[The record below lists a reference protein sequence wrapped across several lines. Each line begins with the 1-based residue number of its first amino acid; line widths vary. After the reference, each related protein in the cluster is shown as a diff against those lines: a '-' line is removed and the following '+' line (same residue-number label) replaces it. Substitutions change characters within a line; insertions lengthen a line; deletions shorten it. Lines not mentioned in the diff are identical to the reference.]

1 MPEETHFHTDDEMQR
16 KLLSAT
22 TMTQDTTKVDF
33 LFTTKK
39 PTKSVPLQLPDQSL
53 YTTHRAVTPVLP
65 EKTSCPNSE
74 RSYEYLDLE
83 FSPKKAQISELFS
96 PMSTQFL
103 VPPDYEAVF
112 SGHQTLKVSE
122 CNHASLND
130 LSPVS
135 PVFSDSTSAQVVKE
149 ANTKRESE
157 NPEDSEFSP
166 DFDRILSEFEKTV
179 SELESEDPK
188 DLSKRSESP
197 EHSDSDLEFFDC
209 RQAISDFS
217 EPEDL
222 KLEHEITY
230 RISEPPSPMP
240 GISPDVGFL
249 KESLLYTDQPFLRV
263 DDSKRFSSGSES
275 LGEFAYDSEGS
286 RECQTDGEAPVCEEL
301 PSRDQA
307 GYYDDDDFLGRVR
320 GRA

>member
-1 MPEETHFHTDDEMQR
+1 MQR
-16 KLLSAT
+16 KLLTAT

-74 RSYEYLDLE
+74 RSYGYLDLE

-122 CNHASLND
+122 CSHASLND

-157 NPEDSEFSP
+157 NPEDFEFSP

-188 DLSKRSESP
+188 DLSKRAESP

-217 EPEDL
+217 EPEEL

-230 RISEPPSPMP
+230 HISEPPSPMP
-240 GISPDVGFL
+240 GSSPDVGFL
-249 KESLLYTDQPFLRV
+249 KESLLYTDQPYLRV
-263 DDSKRFSSGSES
+263 NDSKRFSSGSES

-286 RECQTDGEAPVCEEL
+286 RECQTEDDAPVCEEL